1 MILHHILVSIIISF
15 LIWISHTFH
24 LLDKSPNIIGNWIS
38 ENKYKRHNLN
48 FSNDYSCSLI
58 IYDKRTNSKQEI
70 VGTFEIDYNK
80 HPFPLSIRN
89 IPQLNFSLHT
99 IIEMKDVNS
108 LKIADFSP
116 RWKLRPISFN
126 KNNHTNFKRLIFKNT

>member
-1 MILHHILVSIIISF
+1 MILHQILISIILSF
-15 LIWISHTFH
+15 LIWISHTFD
-24 LLDKSPNIIGNWIS
+24 LLDKGPNIIGNWIS

-48 FSNDYSCSLI
+48 FKNDYSCSLI

-80 HPFPLSIRN
+80 HPLPLSIRN

-126 KNNHTNFKRLIFKNT
+126 KNNHTNFKRLIF